1 MAIDYKD
8 YYQILGVPKTATEKE
23 IKAAYRKLARQ
34 YHPDVNQNDKTAE
47 DKFKNVGEAY
57 EVLSDTDKRAK
68 YDQFGDQWKA
78 YSQTGYPGGGA
89 PPGAGGMGGF
99 PQDGA
104 NFGGVGN
111 IDDLLNSLFGGAAAQ
126 SGGGYSSFSR
136 GRRSG
141 GGSAP
146 SDPEYLIEI
155 SLEDAFNGTTATFPV
170 LTKELCTR
178 CGGEGTV
185 VSPSGKPC
193 NNCGGTG
200 KVKGSLGFFGNN
212 VCPQCSGTGQSRE
225 ICPECRGEG
234 TVSKNKKLSDVKI
247 PAGVNDGQRIRLAK
261 QGSNG
266 GDLYLKVKVR
276 PNPNFERKGDDLYTD
291 FTLPYTTAAL
301 GGEAVVQTLA
311 GRKVLT
317 VPGGTQSGQSFRLTG
332 QGMPSLKTRGT
343 KGNLFAK
350 AFITIPKDLSTRE
363 KELLGELAKI
373 RSENTSSSK
382 V

>member
-8 YYQILGVPKTATEKE
+8 YYQILGVPKTATDKE

-78 YSQTGYPGGGA
+78 YSQGGYPAGGSPGG
-89 PPGAGGMGGF
+89 PGAGGF
-99 PQDGA
+99 SSEEV

-126 SGGGYSSFSR
+126 AGGGFSSYSR
-136 GRRSG
+136 GRRT
-141 GGSAP
+141 GGSGP

-155 SLEDAFNGTTATFPV
+155 SLDDAFHGTTASFPV
-170 LTKELCTR
+170 HLKELCTR
-178 CGGEGTV
+178 CSGEGTV

-200 KVKGSLGFFGNN
+200 KVKGSMGFFGNN
-212 VCPQCSGTGQSRE
+212 VCPQCNGTGQARE
-225 ICPECRGEG
+225 VCPECRGEG
-234 TVSKNKKLSDVKI
+234 VVSRNKKLSDVKI
-247 PAGVNDGQRIRLAK
+247 PAGVSDGQRIRLAK

-291 FTLPYTTAAL
+291 FTLPYTVAAL

-317 VPGGTQSGQSFRLTG
+317 VPSGVQSGQSFRLTG
-332 QGMPSLKTRGT
+332 QGMPSLKIRGT

-350 AFITIPKDLSTRE
+350 ASITVPKDLSARE
-363 KELLGELAKI
+363 KELLEELAKI
-373 RSENTSSSK
+373 RSEHTSTAK